1 MAQLRLSA
9 CLLKREEEMKGGKEG
24 REGEQ
29 GLWSLTDIPVSSP
42 KLFSFRSHFRFAI
55 GFLRLL
61 LPAPGASVAFTVIGS
76 LSPSP
81 TPQQHRHHL
90 HRLPQ
95 PVSHPRPAD

>member
-42 KLFSFRSHFRFAI
+42 KLFSFRSHFLAI
-55 GFLRLL
+55 VLPSGFSGCCSQLQEL
-61 LPAPGASVAFTVIGS
+61 V
-76 LSPSP
+76 
-81 TPQQHRHHL
+81 
-90 HRLPQ
+90 
-95 PVSHPRPAD
+95 